1 MLRRSIILP
10 LILLPLMLLGLWLL
24 IQQPQHGGEW
34 HPLQTR
40 LPAVEQQGNDHH
52 ISNIRNFRYRED
64 GTPASAD
71 YFDRSYNT
79 EHLQRVWFGLSHF
92 ADHGFAHAFL
102 SFEFAN
108 DDSEQGVDYLVA
120 SVEARLRPDQTYS
133 PFVGLLR
140 QYNRMIV
147 LGTEEDI
154 IGLRSHV
161 RNERVFLYEMTLTQ
175 EQQQHLFRGMMSDV
189 ASLTETPAFY
199 NTLLHNCVTS
209 LLRHDPDYRVW
220 RHLFDYRVLLP
231 GYGDGFAQDKGWL
244 PQDIELDQLRSE
256 NRVVQQHDPLD
267 DDFSVLIRT
276 RDYLDLTLENLVA
289 QQSAYQQ
296 RLVRTQGIL
305 RHHPDPLHYWIEDER
320 LHRVELFPAEMAAP
334 LLGQTVEVEGRFR
347 FDPAVGRAVHL
358 DSIELQS
365 DQL

>member
-1 MLRRSIILP
+1 MLRRFIFLIFP
-10 LILLPLMLLGLWLL
+10 LVLLTLWLL
-24 IQQPQHGGEW
+24 IQQPHQGGEW

-40 LPAVEQQGNDHH
+40 LPDIERQGDDYL
-52 ISNIRNFRYRED
+52 IRDIRNFRYQAD
-64 GTPASAD
+64 GMPASAD
-71 YFDRSYNT
+71 YFDHSYNT
-79 EHLQRVWFGLSHF
+79 EQLRRVWFGLSHF

-108 DDSEQGVDYLVA
+108 ENPEQEADFLVA

-133 PFVGLLR
+133 PFTGLLR

-161 RNERVFLYEMTLTQ
+161 RGERVHLYEMTLTP
-175 EQQQHLFRGMMSDV
+175 EQQQHLFRGMMADAANLSQV
-189 ASLTETPAFY
+189 PAFY

-231 GYGDGFAQDKGWL
+231 GFGDGFAQDKGWL
-244 PQDIELDQLRSE
+244 AQDIALDQLRSE
-256 NRVVQQHDPLD
+256 SRVAQQHDPMD
-267 DDFSVLIRT
+267 NNFSVLIRA
-276 RDYLDLTLENLVA
+276 RAYLDLTLENLVA
-289 QQSAYQQ
+289 QQIAWQQ
-296 RLVRTQGIL
+296 RLVRAQGVL

-320 LHRVELFPAEMAAP
+320 YHRVELFPKEAAAP
-334 LLGQTVEVEGRFR
+334 FLGQTVEVEGRFR
-347 FDPAVGRAVHL
+347 FDPEIGRAIHL
-358 DSIELQS
+358 DRIIPASANRLA
-365 DQL
+365 D